1 MTDMN
6 TQNINETLKN
16 AGFDIIEDAELL
28 EKAEQIVKI
37 MGGKISPEGLNALIM
52 CIEDSMG
59 ENIEW

>member
-6 TQNINETLKN
+6 TQTINETLKN
-16 AGFDIIEDAELL
+16 AGFDIIEDDELF